1 MMVTLV
7 SIIRQVKWL
16 TAFIAAVIVWYP
28 YCYVSWE
35 ALLPTPVVSMSVD
48 GLEGVYIAPDAV
60 SFISLVPPGFS
71 NFYDSIGFDWRR
83 LAGARVLRIEG
94 MDPYDYV
101 DLVADTVTGN
111 YLDHGVRVN
120 SVFTSYRLVG
130 SSFSQRFG
138 DLAGRVFNPIENLT
152 FSLIPIGATHPE
164 DVTVPFMYVF
174 TGTRFSDQK
183 S

>member
-1 MMVTLV
+1 MVTHV
-7 SIIRQVKWL
+7 GIISQITCL

-28 YCYVSWE
+28 HCYVLWE

-60 SFISLVPPGFS
+60 DFISLVPPGFS
-71 NFYDSIGFDWRR
+71 SFYDSISFNWQR
-83 LAGARVLRIEG
+83 LAGARVLKIEG

-120 SVFTSYRLVG
+120 SVFTSYRLVR

-138 DLAGRVFNPIENLT
+138 DLAGRLFNPIENLT
-152 FSLIPIGATHPE
+152 FLLIPVGGTHPE
-164 DVTVPFMYVF
+164 TVTVPFMQVF
-174 TGTRFSDQK
+174 MGTSFSDQD